1 MSLEVK
7 KDPKGA
13 EWLFTRVEMS
23 RVEKGRMTYN
33 VTVLDEEGEI
43 VAIARLMSLDIEI
56 PERQRVAEKL

>member
-13 EWLFTRVEMS
+13 EWLFTRIEMS
-23 RVEKGRMTYN
+23 RVEKGRMTLD
-33 VTVLDEEGEI
+33 VTVLNEEGEI
-43 VAIARLMSLDIEI
+43 VAIARLMSLNVEI